1 MAVHKFTSSARGGRN
16 LLHGCS
22 MFPAWCVRSATVPRA
37 VTMVVIAL
45 AAISTPVAG
54 DSRGLA
60 SDRRASESGVSPGR
74 PAYRA
79 PLEAELRV
87 LTGFHAPV
95 DRYAAGHR
103 GVDLAAA
110 QSAPVRSAATGT
122 VVFTGA
128 VAGRGVVVV
137 LHPDGISTE
146 YEPVTS
152 AVRSGQP
159 LVVGQLLGA
168 VHGRHP
174 SCAPASCLH
183 WGARRKETYLDPM
196 ALLRPLGLVR
206 LLPWA
211 GGQHFPPD

>member
-1 MAVHKFTSSARGGRN
+1 
-16 LLHGCS
+16 
-22 MFPAWCVRSATVPRA
+22 
-37 VTMVVIAL
+37 VTIAVIAL
-45 AAISTPVAG
+45 AAIFTPVTG
-54 DSRGLA
+54 HCRGLV
-60 SDRRASESGVSPGR
+60 SQRRTSEAAVSPTR
-74 PAYRA
+74 PVYRP
-79 PLEAELRV
+79 PLGGALHV
-87 LTGFHAPV
+87 LTGFDAPV

-122 VVFTGA
+122 VAYTGA

-152 AVRSGQP
+152 AVRSGQR
-159 LVVGQLLGA
+159 LIGGQLIGA
-168 VHGRHP
+168 VHGTHS
-174 SCAPASCLH
+174 SCAPISCLH
-183 WGARRKETYLDPM
+183 WGARRDDTYLDPL

-211 GGQHFPPD
+211 GGQHPPPD